1 MTDIA
6 HEAGANDHLCA
17 GYSIRRQVRQNGAA
31 GALARTICDTA
42 RPKATEALVTRVALG
57 SRILTGDIVSATP
70 NLRTWMDSWVNPSRP
85 QQSSG
90 GLTLLGGGALFLK
103 A

>member
-17 GYSIRRQVRQNGAA
+17 GYSIRRQVRQNGAD

-42 RPKATEALVTRVALG
+42 RSTATEALVKRVALG
-57 SRILTGDIVSATP
+57 SRISTGDIVYATP
-70 NLRTWMDSWVNPSRP
+70 TCAREWTRGAALRVRSKVW
-85 QQSSG
+85 
-90 GLTLLGGGALFLK
+90 A